1 MLTPPFFHWYVGVV
15 PPLVGVAVNITDV
28 PEQIA
33 PAGFAEML
41 TLAVTLGSTVMV
53 IPVDVAGDPL
63 THDALEVI
71 VTVITSPLA
80 RVVVV

>member
-15 PPLVGVAVNITDV
+15 PPFAGVAVNITDV

-33 PAGFAEML
+33 PAGFADIL

-63 THDALEVI
+63 THVALEVM
-71 VTVITSPLA
+71 VTVMTSPLA

>member
-15 PPLVGVAVNITDV
+15 PPFVGVAVNITDV

-33 PAGFAEML
+33 PAGFADIL

-63 THDALEVI
+63 THGALEVI
-71 VTVITSPLA
+71 VTVMTSPLA

>member
-15 PPLVGVAVNITDV
+15 PPFVGVAVITTDV

-33 PAGFAEML
+33 PAGFAEIL
-41 TLAVTLGSTVMV
+41 TLAVTFGLTVIV

-63 THDALEVI
+63 THGALEVM
-71 VTVITSPLA
+71 VTVMTSPLA